1 MGNGVSVSV
10 GRAVS
15 VGGMVEE
22 GMGVSVN
29 AGGGVEEEQ
38 EERRKLAL
46 SHVEVRKDERKTRG
60 AMCWGMCGILIEID

>member
-1 MGNGVSVSV
+1 MGTEVGVSV

-46 SHVEVRKDERKTRG
+46 SHVEVRKEERRMRE
-60 AMCWGMCGILIEID
+60 AMC